1 MNNILPIGAILR
13 ERYQIIEIL
22 STKTGFGITYKV
34 KDRNH
39 PNQRML
45 VLKQLKKP
53 TPASL
58 KIEHLPKAEQQ
69 EKINQVWANY
79 LRLFSKETQALA
91 KLGETYHQIPTI
103 HERFTELGE
112 EFYAQEYIEGHSLA
126 AEIQPGKK
134 LTEDQV
140 KSLLMEI
147 LAVVEYI
154 QDIKNNKGYAVIHR
168 DIKPENII
176 RRSEDNKLVIIDFG
190 LVKEV
195 TVPGTK
201 IGSILGGTQGYI
213 APEIVLGLVSFAS
226 DIYSIG
232 MIGVFAITG
241 EDPSFTP
248 NLFKNWQ
255 TKVNVSFE
263 FADFLNKM
271 ICEDYKNRFQNAQEA
286 LTALTTNKPPTP
298 TPQTTP
304 TPSIPWKLIKLM
316 MMGISGIML
325 IIGVVIGVIAILP
338 KSDSQLIA
346 DGKEKLG
353 QLTTADNKELGSGK
367 NFDVY
372 KFKSDKRQYLTVEI
386 VSNDF
391 RPIFTISKLE
401 DKSFMKVEDVAIQD
415 NNFTASIMIE
425 KGEYEL
431 KIKSE
436 SESLGDYLIK
446 AWVTD
451 ISGDR

>member
-13 ERYQIIEIL
+13 DRYQIIDIL

-39 PNQRML
+39 PNQRIL

-58 KIEHLPKAEQQ
+58 KIEYLPIAEQQ

-79 LRLFSKETQALA
+79 LRLFTKETQALA

-112 EFYAQEYIEGHSLA
+112 EFYAQEYIEGHSLT
-126 AEIQPGKK
+126 AEIQRGKK
-134 LTEDQV
+134 LAEDKV
-140 KSLLMEI
+140 KSLLTEI
-147 LAVVEYI
+147 LEVVEYI
-154 QDIKNNKGYAVIHR
+154 QNIKNNKGYAVIHR

-176 RRSEDNKLVIIDFG
+176 RKNEDDKLVIIDFG
-190 LVKEV
+190 LVKEI
-195 TVPGTK
+195 TFIGRK
-201 IGSILGGTQGYI
+201 ICSILGGTPGYI

-232 MIGVFAITG
+232 MIGIFAITG

-248 NLFKNWQ
+248 TLSKNWQ
-255 TKVNVSFE
+255 TKANVSPE

-271 ICEDYKNRFQNAQEA
+271 ICEDYTKRFQNAQEA
-286 LTALTTNKPPTP
+286 LTALTANKTPPP
-298 TPQTTP
+298 PKIKLP
-304 TPSIPWKLIKLM
+304 IKLITGFVLAVVVVM
-316 MMGISGIML
+316 GIML
-325 IIGVVIGVIAILP
+325 IPKNTDNPLIG
-338 KSDSQLIA
+338 
-346 DGKEKLG
+346 DGQEKQG
-353 QLTTADNKELGSGK
+353 QLTTADQKELA
-367 NFDVY
+367 
-372 KFKSDKRQYLTVEI
+372 SDKIFEVYEFTSQKKQYLTVEI

-391 RPIFTISKLE
+391 NPIFTIRKL
-401 DKSFMKVEDVAIQD
+401 DDQNFMTVTDVANKD
-415 NNFTASIMIE
+415 NNFTATIMVE

-436 SESLGDYLIK
+436 NAALGDYVIK
-446 AWVTD
+446 AWITD
-451 ISGDR
+451 IK

>member
-13 ERYQIIEIL
+13 DRYQIIDIL

-39 PNQRML
+39 PNQRIL

-58 KIEHLPKAEQQ
+58 KIEHLPLAEQQ
-69 EKINQVWANY
+69 DKINQVWSNY
-79 LRLFSKETQALA
+79 LRLFTKETQALA

-112 EFYAQEYIEGHSLA
+112 EFYAQEYIEGHSLT
-126 AEIQPGKK
+126 AEIQQGKK
-134 LTEDQV
+134 LAEHQV
-140 KSLLMEI
+140 KSLLMAILEI
-147 LAVVEYI
+147 VEYI

-190 LVKEV
+190 LVKEITFV
-195 TVPGTK
+195 GRK
-201 IGSILGGTQGYI
+201 NCSILGGTPGYI

-232 MIGVFAITG
+232 MMGVFAITG

-248 NLFKNWQ
+248 TLAKTWQ
-255 TKVNVSFE
+255 TKANVSAE

-271 ICEDYKNRFQNAQEA
+271 ICEDYTKRFQNAQEA
-286 LTALTTNKPPTP
+286 LTALTATKTPPKPPKSP
-298 TPQTTP
+298 
-304 TPSIPWKLIKLM
+304 IPWKLIIN
-316 MMGISGIML
+316 GISGIIV
-325 IIGVVIGVIAILP
+325 IIGVVIAVTTIFT
-338 KSDSQLIA
+338 KSDEQLIA

-353 QLTTADNKELGSGK
+353 QLTSSDQKELVSSK
-367 NFDVY
+367 PFDIY
-372 KFKSDKRQYLTVEI
+372 NFKSEKRQYLTVEL
-386 VSNDF
+386 VSKDF
-391 RPIFTISKLE
+391 RPVFTIRKLE
-401 DKSFMKVEDVAIQD
+401 DESFMKVEDVEIKD
-415 NNFTASIMIE
+415 NNFTASIMVE

-431 KIKSE
+431 KIKPE
-436 SESLGDYLIK
+436 NEGLGDYVIK

-451 ISGDR
+451 IASDR